1 MKFTTLIYFRY
12 IPLTAKIYDDFYM
25 KAAVE
30 AGVKVE
36 YWDLSPLFFPNTFGQ
51 EDSSH
56 LLGERVIR
64 FGSYAEIEARIRQQD
79 ISSAL
84 FLSIVTYNHLVTRL
98 FRLLTAY
105 GCTLGVF
112 GRNMFPEA
120 PPSARSLWRRLTG
133 ITPAKI
139 RNRWNERR
147 AMRLKVN
154 GAVRGYDIVFQGGR
168 QGYKGIGIVSPD
180 ELRRAQIVEVNSD
193 DYDRYL
199 ALRDTPRGIEGEYIL
214 FLDEY
219 LPLHPD
225 TALFGLETI
234 SPEEYYPALNAY
246 FDRIE
251 ALFGRP
257 VVVAAHP
264 KAVRYKETD
273 YFRGRRVEFGL
284 TGRLVRDAKFVLA
297 HASTSI
303 SYAIA
308 FGRPLHLITSR
319 AIERGMEYIHRNV
332 VEFARYIGCNWQ
344 YMDDDSPIE
353 VAEVSAESY
362 RRYKYDFL
370 CSPRTEDTATQD
382 IFINYLLNRR

>member
-1 MKFTTLIYFRY
+1 MRFDTLIYFRY

-25 KAAVE
+25 KAAIE

-36 YWDLSPLFFPNTFGQ
+36 YWDLSRLFFPNAFGL

-56 LLGERVIR
+56 LLGERVVR

-79 ISSAL
+79 ISSTL
-84 FLSIVTYNHLVTRL
+84 FLSIVTYDRLVVRL
-98 FRLLTAY
+98 FRLLTDC

-112 GRNMFPEA
+112 GRNMFPAA
-120 PPSARSLWRRLTG
+120 PPFPRSLWCRLAG

-139 RNRWNERR
+139 RYRWNAWR

-154 GAVRGYDIVFQGGR
+154 GRIKGYDIIFQGGR
-168 QGYKGIGIVSPD
+168 QGCKGIGIVSPD
-180 ELRRAQIVEVNSD
+180 ELHRAQIVEVNSD

-199 ALRDTPRGIEGEYIL
+199 ALRDTPCGIEGEYIL

-225 TALFGLETI
+225 TALFGLEII

-251 ALFGRP
+251 TQFGQP

-264 KAVRYKETD
+264 KAARYKETD
-273 YFRGRRVEFGL
+273 YFQGRRVEFGL
-284 TGRLVRDAKFVLA
+284 TGELVRDARFVLA
-297 HASTSI
+297 HDSTSI
-303 SYAIA
+303 AYAIA

-319 AIERGMEYIHRNV
+319 AIERGMEYVHRNV
-332 VEFARYIGCNWQ
+332 VEFARYTGCNWQ

-353 VAEVSAESY
+353 VAEVSAEGY
-362 RRYKYDFL
+362 QRYKYDFL
-370 CSPRTEDTATQD
+370 CSPRTESMATQH
-382 IFINYLLNRR
+382 IFINYLLNR